1 MAADEK
7 KNSPA
12 LKREA
17 VAKKDTAAKKD
28 ADQTKDKSTSDANL
42 SNAEGGEKAATNL
55 ASGYS
60 RGEGQKPVSK
70 AYKDNWNAIYGKKKS
85 KKR

>member
-42 SNAEGGEKAATNL
+42 SNAEGGESCYQL
-55 ASGYS
+55 SLW
-60 RGEGQKPVSK
+60 V
-70 AYKDNWNAIYGKKKS
+70 
-85 KKR
+85 